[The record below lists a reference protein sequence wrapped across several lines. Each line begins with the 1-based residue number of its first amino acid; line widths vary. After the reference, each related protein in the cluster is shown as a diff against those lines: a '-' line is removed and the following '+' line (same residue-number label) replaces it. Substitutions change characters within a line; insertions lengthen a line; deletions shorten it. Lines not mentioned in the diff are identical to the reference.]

1 MNTAFLNM
9 IAKKWQK
16 AAKAAGGKNDRIN
29 KRESFYKEAFM
40 DTEAMRKAIQ
50 KEMETADEK
59 TVRLIYFFLQGT
71 KKPG

>member
-1 MNTAFLNM
+1 
-9 IAKKWQK
+9 
-16 AAKAAGGKNDRIN
+16 
-29 KRESFYKEAFM
+29 M